1 MTILKIKEWKENR
14 AVQFRMFAPHT
25 ALRIKDGKVF
35 VSSSHASYPEH
46 SKIWYNER
54 KATLLEFMSNMILV
68 QIEVRKPNFHD
79 LPGMEFNPDNYEVLH
94 VPINNIERRNGIKY
108 VNT

>member
-54 KATLLEFMSNMILV
+54 KATLLEFMSN
-68 QIEVRKPNFHD
+68 FHD